1 VSNATLFAIQLTTC
15 NRTSW
20 KV

>member
-1 VSNATLFAIQLTTC
+1 VSNATLFAIQLTKC